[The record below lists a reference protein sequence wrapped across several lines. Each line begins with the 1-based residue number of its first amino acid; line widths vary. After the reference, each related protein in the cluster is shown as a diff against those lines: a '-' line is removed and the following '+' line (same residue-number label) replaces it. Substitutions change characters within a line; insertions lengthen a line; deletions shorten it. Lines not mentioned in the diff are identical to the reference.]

1 MYLGKTYGEVLD
13 NLRPLY
19 PAGYEDQIIVAANKG
34 IWLLT
39 LKQAAYIKHHIARVT
54 PFEITHGLS
63 ATKKAQIR
71 NNIYTLVRLGV
82 LPWYLHKPGIIEME
96 DHLHGTKDVRTG

>member
-13 NLRPLY
+13 NLKPLY

-54 PFEITHGLS
+54 PFEVTHGLS
-63 ATKKAQIR
+63 ATKKEQIF
-71 NNIYTLVRLGV
+71 NNIDKLMCLNV
-82 LPWYLHKPGIIEME
+82 LPLLIDK
-96 DHLHGTKDVRTG
+96 TRFV

>member
-13 NLRPLY
+13 NIKPLY

-54 PFEITHGLS
+54 PIEVTHGLS
-63 ATKKAQIR
+63 ITKKAQIHR
-71 NNIYTLVRLGV
+71 NIWALMCLGV
-82 LPWYLHKPGIIEME
+82 LPCNFHKPSNIEME
-96 DHLHGTKDVRTG
+96 NHLHGTQDA

>member
-1 MYLGKTYGEVLD
+1 MYLGKCYQDVVD
-13 NLRPLY
+13 NLKPLY

-54 PFEITHGLS
+54 PFEVTHGLS
-63 ATKKAQIR
+63 ATKKAQIHH
-71 NNIYTLVRLGV
+71 NIFALMCLGV
-82 LPWYLHKPGIIEME
+82 LPCNSYKPLNIEMKN
-96 DHLHGTKDVRTG
+96 HLHGTQDA